1 MMIQEIQ
8 TQQISLLLPEVVAAE
23 GDEKVVEV
31 PAEEVRVAEMV
42 RMVVMQVL
50 QVALPV
56 DKVMVIIMVVQEEI
70 LVVTVPEEAVAA
82 EVLPAEIVL
91 LTEVVI
97 ALEKVEAEAV
107 KVIRQTLNNLKQIIV
122 QVQVKMMTL
131 YYIH

>member
-1 MMIQEIQ
+1 MTIQVIQ
-8 TQQISLLLPEVVAAE
+8 TQQIFLLLPEVEAAE
-23 GDEKVVEV
+23 EEEKVVEV